1 MGYTPRV
8 PRAPWLLSCLAAAG
22 CTAVDGRAVD
32 VGALELDVAVVV
44 VTDEDGTPQRLTAPF
59 SAGAAPFGRLPSLR
73 LDDGERA
80 FVVGTT
86 RAALL
91 RDDPGLARAPLE
103 LATITLGAPPLAPA
117 LRVEARQLHVR
128 LGLPEDTVVVD
139 ADLSPGP
146 RALAAALVLDL
157 IVPGDGDDGLS
168 LQPFGAEAVLIG
180 AGQIL
185 PGETFAG
192 VYRLRRAVALDDDRL
207 LVSSE
212 RFLAVVRRGGPLVA
226 EPDPTR
232 GAPYLHASALEA
244 GDVRI
249 ADFAVYESHVWIV
262 GERRVPGG
270 SEGRVW
276 RAELDAQGLRPL
288 GTATVTPSTAW
299 PALPPLR
306 AVAVDARGTVVIGG
320 DEAVLLARGPD
331 APTLTARPRLAREQI
346 ELVTRGDGSRSAI
359 TRVVATGDADAPH
372 ALGLEGSFVLLGNAE
387 RDEWTL
393 GVEAAVF
400 EQSLEEPHIT
410 GLVVDA
416 ATGEAWATTRGGG
429 IVRRA
434 ARSAAWAGVPLV
446 VPPALG
452 PCAIPKPDG
461 GLRLGRLND
470 ILLTPTHA
478 LVVIDECTAVLR
490 LRRDDL
496 ATSAVSRTG
505 EAARRDTMLD
515 LWGLASTPRGP
526 VAVGGRGLVVEVR

>member
-1 MGYTPRV
+1 V
-8 PRAPWLLSCLAAAG
+8 LRALWLMSCLAAAG

-32 VGALELDVAVVV
+32 VGALALDVAVVV
-44 VTDEDGTPQRLTAPF
+44 VTDEDGTPLRLTAPF

-73 LDDGERA
+73 LEDGERA

-86 RAALL
+86 HAALL
-91 RDDPGLARAPLE
+91 RDNPSLARAPLE
-103 LATITLGAPPLAPA
+103 LAKITLGAPPLVPA

-128 LGLPEDTVVVD
+128 LGLPQDTVVVD
-139 ADLSPGP
+139 VDLSPGP
-146 RALAAALVLDL
+146 PALAAALVLDL

-207 LVSSE
+207 LVCSE

-299 PALPPLR
+299 PTLPPLR

-331 APTLTARPRLAREQI
+331 APTFTARPRLAREQI

-359 TRVVATGDADAPH
+359 TRVVATGDPDAPH

-387 RDEWTL
+387 REEWTL

-434 ARSAAWAGVPLV
+434 ARTAAWTGVPLV

-496 ATSAVSRTG
+496 GTSAVSRPG
-505 EAARRDTMLD
+505 EPARRDTLLD
-515 LWGLASTPRGP
+515 LWGLAITPRGP
-526 VAVGGRGLVVEVR
+526 VAVGGHGLAVEVR

>member
-1 MGYTPRV
+1 VGYTPRV

-44 VTDEDGTPQRLTAPF
+44 VTDEDGTPLRLTAPF

-91 RDDPGLARAPLE
+91 RDDPSLARAPLE
-103 LATITLGAPPLAPA
+103 LATITLGAPPIAPA

-139 ADLSPGP
+139 VDLSPGP
-146 RALAAALVLDL
+146 PALVAALVLDL

-168 LQPFGAEAVLIG
+168 LQPFGAEAALIG

-192 VYRLRRAVALDDDRL
+192 VYRLRRAVALDDDRV

-249 ADFAVYESHVWIV
+249 ADFAVYESDVWIV

-270 SEGRVW
+270 SVGRVW
-276 RAELDAQGLRPL
+276 RAALDAQGLRPL

-299 PALPPLR
+299 PTLPPLR

-331 APTLTARPRLAREQI
+331 APHLHGAAAARARADRAGHPRRWLAQ
-346 ELVTRGDGSRSAI
+346 
-359 TRVVATGDADAPH
+359 
-372 ALGLEGSFVLLGNAE
+372 
-387 RDEWTL
+387 RDH
-393 GVEAAVF
+393 
-400 EQSLEEPHIT
+400 P
-410 GLVVDA
+410 
-416 ATGEAWATTRGGG
+416 RGGHRRR
-429 IVRRA
+429 RRA
-434 ARSAAWAGVPLV
+434 ARAGPGGILRAPGQRRARRVDAGRGGRRVRAVARGAPHHGPGGRRRHRRGLGHHPRRRHR
-446 VPPALG
+446 PPRRALRRVGRRAPRG
-452 PCAIPKPDG
+452 PARARTCAIPKPDG